1 MASKRSF
8 DTYAVRI
15 VWPSRPGRLA
25 GIVLDAPV
33 ESPSTWGNPS
43 VWVDAF
49 ALRSHRSS

>member
-1 MASKRSF
+1 MASRRPF

-33 ESPSTWGNPS
+33 GSPSSWGNRN
-43 VWVDAF
+43 VWVGSF
-49 ALRSHRSS
+49 ALRSPRPS

>member
-1 MASKRSF
+1 MTNRRSF
-8 DTYAVRI
+8 ETYAVRI

-33 ESPSTWGNPS
+33 EMPSTWGNRS
-43 VWVDAF
+43 VWVDTF